1 MVANSFK
8 SLTSQVT
15 VTFNANKHL
24 QELVSHLKTLTTGA
38 DVAELMK
45 FQNYIT
51 KEQRTALL
59 GDSIHSSVLF

>member
-1 MVANSFK
+1 MQ
-8 SLTSQVT
+8 TSIY
-15 VTFNANKHL
+15 K
-24 QELVSHLKTLTTGA
+24 ELVSHLKTLITED
-38 DVAELMK
+38 DVALLLK